1 MFKKI
6 LFVLMTI
13 ALFLAHAGVASA
25 CLVTGYQ
32 PRVPES
38 LLK

>member
-1 MFKKI
+1 MLKKI
-6 LFVLMTI
+6 LFVVMTV

-25 CLVTGYQ
+25 CAFGSYQ